1 METTQLAGKSF
12 GKSLPHFYQ
21 LTLKNC
27 PLLTTMMPDDVLIKE
42 LLQSIKIVSQQRSRE
57 LQTRNRLI
65 KSKITR
71 ASHSFG
77 SFRCA
82 TL

>member
-1 METTQLAGKSF
+1 
-12 GKSLPHFYQ
+12 
-21 LTLKNC
+21 
-27 PLLTTMMPDDVLIKE
+27 MMPDDLLIKE